1 MGDVQIRGTF
11 TFKTPKGVQSGLAV
25 FDARRYVEFIS
36 REDLTIEKL
45 AVFAN
50 VTKEVEEDCIDHF
63 HDAFVAMAEL
73 AAGGVI
79 EVAASKRRVQRVYAG
94 KSSFKNGHVVSHP
107 RHEHRRL
114 DEIAGVRLEHSEK
127 SLFTYGFQTARV
139 SPDKKSIAVTGG
151 GRGAVGGAATL
162 PKYFKASLKTTNP
175 KDSAP
180 VLFDLETGEER
191 MRYFGPRW
199 VVGALDFSPDGTL
212 LAAGCSDEL
221 LYVWEVASGALVKK
235 TSAHK
240 NGVTAV
246 KWAKDGAS
254 LFTGGPDLMVRVWSW
269 PSLEPATQKAC
280 KELPRSFDAT
290 GKPSTD
296 PMEPEGW
303 KLSSDRLT
311 RA

>member
-1 MGDVQIRGTF
+1 MGEVQLRGRF
-11 TFKTPKGVQSGLAV
+11 TFKTPKGVQSGLAA
-25 FDARRYVEFIS
+25 FDARRYVELIS
-36 REDLTIEKL
+36 RDDLTIEKL
-45 AVFAN
+45 AVSAD
-50 VTKEVEEDCIDHF
+50 VTKEVEEDCLDHF

-73 AAGGVI
+73 AVGGVI

-94 KSSFKNGHVVSHP
+94 KSSFKHGHVVSHP
-107 RHEHRRL
+107 RHERGRL
-114 DEIAGVRLEHSEK
+114 DEITGVRLEHSEK
-127 SLFTYGFQTARV
+127 SFFPYGFQTARV

-151 GRGAVGGAATL
+151 GRGAVGGAGTL

-199 VVGALDFSPDGTL
+199 VVGALDFSPDGRL
-212 LAAGCSDEL
+212 LAAGCADEL
-221 LYVWEVASGALVKK
+221 LYVWDVASGALVKK
-235 TSAHK
+235 LSAHK

-246 KWAKDGAS
+246 RWASDGSS

-269 PSLEPATQKAC
+269 PSLEPASQKAC

-290 GKPSTD
+290 GNPAAD
-296 PMEPEGW
+296 PVGPEGW
-303 KLSSDRLT
+303 KLSPDRLT
-311 RA
+311 RG